1 MQKKTLL
8 DIQNLSR
15 SFGGLKA
22 VHNVSFKVNPGIIQ
36 AIIGPNGAGKTTLFN
51 LISGRLAV
59 DSGTIVFKDIPIT
72 GLKPY
77 KIAKLGITCT
87 FQTTKLF
94 QHMTVLENVMAGCH
108 IRSRADFFSCILGL
122 PWTWKEERKMR
133 KDSRDLLDRFD
144 LMQYA
149 DEYAE
154 NLPFGKQRLVEFARA
169 LAAGP
174 ELLLLDEPA
183 AGLNIYETEELSKF
197 ILTIKELGITILIV
211 EHDMSLVMDIS
222 DHIIV
227 LDQGILLTEGSPTQ
241 VQRNPDVVRV
251 YLGEEHA

>member
-1 MQKKTLL
+1 MQTKTLL
-8 DIQNLSR
+8 NIQNLCR

-22 VHNVSFKVNPGIIQ
+22 VNNVSFKVKPGIIQ

-51 LISGRLAV
+51 LISGRLAM
-59 DSGTIVFKDIPIT
+59 DSGSICFKDIPIS
-72 GLKPY
+72 GLKPH
-77 KIAKLGITCT
+77 KIARLGITCT

-108 IRSRADFFSCILGL
+108 TRSRADFFSCILGL
-122 PWTWKEERKMR
+122 PHTWREERKI
-133 KDSRDLLDRFD
+133 KETSLDLLKKYD
-144 LMQYA
+144 LMQYSG
-149 DEYAE
+149 EYAE

-183 AGLNIYETEELSKF
+183 AGLNIYETEELSQF
-197 ILTIKELGITILIV
+197 ILTIKNLGITILIV

-227 LDQGILLTEGSPTQ
+227 LDQGMLLTEGSPTE
-241 VQRNPDVVRV
+241 VQKNPDVIRV